1 MIAKLLEDLD
11 IYACGQHQHKHNNF
25 FYYLPFQGEY
35 REYREYMTLQ
45 KDKVTVSGDGPCDL
59 HSHFGHRWKNLTH
72 RARVST
78 EGGCRQRGSD
88 DALHKFYMYIY
99 CLKAIDSI
107 HPPTHLLSFRHE
119 LAKELIGDFKS
130 LGIALHHQDVM
141 YAEVVARCHLCY
153 QKNKRRFCHTGKP
166 TVYAMDIYPAC
177 WTWLYKLSICRVSST
192 QKCCGLG

>member
-11 IYACGQHQHKHNNF
+11 IYACGQHQHNNF

-99 CLKAIDSI
+99 CLKLKGYRQYSPTNAPPLISSRVGQGANWRLQIARNSSSPPGCTQRSLLVAICVIRKTKGGFATLASRLFMLWTSI
-107 HPPTHLLSFRHE
+107 LPVEH
-119 LAKELIGDFKS
+119 DFTS
-130 LGIALHHQDVM
+130 
-141 YAEVVARCHLCY
+141 Y
-153 QKNKRRFCHTGKP
+153 
-166 TVYAMDIYPAC
+166 
-177 WTWLYKLSICRVSST
+177 LYVE
-192 QKCCGLG
+192 

>member
-11 IYACGQHQHKHNNF
+11 IYACGQHQHNNF

-130 LGIALHHQDVM
+130 LGIALHHQDVRRGRCSLPSVLSEKQK
-141 YAEVVARCHLCY
+141 EVLPHWQADCLCY
-153 QKNKRRFCHTGKP
+153 GHLSCLLNMTLQ
-166 TVYAMDIYPAC
+166 AIYM
-177 WTWLYKLSICRVSST
+177 
-192 QKCCGLG
+192 